1 MPNIKKGAS
10 GCLQYVTHQGN
21 HLNPTILTRLIA
33 AFSFSV
39 FPMYGVISP
48 AGLSKQ
54 SGRIGL
60 IAAEL
65 EQSSQLV
72 LTTLQPYSLTGICN
86 D

>member
-1 MPNIKKGAS
+1 MPPFFDW
-10 GCLQYVTHQGN
+10 LQHVTHQGN